1 MRARGETGALRVGYQ
16 VAADLG
22 AWEMILAPR
31 LPRAYLFRA
40 VVTRE
45 HPYWITQEPLDIS
58 LTVATVE
65 WLWRGVTIVRDGHY
79 ITVELAERP
88 IVSERPQAMNPL
100 TG

>member
-1 MRARGETGALRVGYQ
+1 MRARGEAGALRVGYQ

-22 AWEMILAPR
+22 AWEMVLAQR

-45 HPYWITQEPLDIS
+45 HPYWITQEPLDLS

-65 WLWRGVTIVRDGHY
+65 WLWRGVTVTRDGAY
-79 ITVELAERP
+79 VTVELAERP
-88 IVSERPQAMNPL
+88 IVSERSQTTNV
-100 TG
+100 TR